1 MRSYPAGV
9 EFANGDHPGGDEARR
24 GGMPVEDLNASK
36 RVMRF
41 PDLETIIFAA
51 AVVVRVLL
59 LAEGYPEAARL
70 LTGELAQALRG
81 IAERAR
87 KLRDD
92 G

>member
-1 MRSYPAGV
+1 
-9 EFANGDHPGGDEARR
+9 
-24 GGMPVEDLNASK
+24 
-36 RVMRF
+36 
-41 PDLETIIFAA
+41 
-51 AVVVRVLL
+51 VRVLL